1 MDQALYLLS
10 AIPAGGG
17 DPLAGTEV
25 SSVWDFV
32 VKGGPIMVPIAL
44 CSVLAL
50 TVIAERFYTLRR
62 SRVIPP
68 GFFAGLRAVRHEP
81 RRAIEY
87 AKADGSALAGIVLRQ
102 RMRLL
107 SALPQVSTM
116 LGLLGT
122 IFGMIKTFQSVA
134 ASGESL
140 GKAERLAEGIYEA
153 WTATAAGLLVAI
165 PVMIFYQV
173 LMGRIDSTLAALDK
187 VVFDWI
193 EEEAEEQAAPE
204 PVRQPVRAGPSTG
217 VAPLDGDVAMAAT

>member
-1 MDQALYLLS
+1 M
-10 AIPAGGG
+10 
-17 DPLAGTEV
+17 
-25 SSVWDFV
+25 
-32 VKGGPIMVPIAL
+32 
-44 CSVLAL
+44 
-50 TVIAERFYTLRR
+50 
-62 SRVIPP
+62 
-68 GFFAGLRAVRHEP
+68 RHEP

-87 AKADGSALAGIVLRQ
+87 AKADGSALAGIVGAAIKARHESVALREKHIDEAGQREAIRLRQ